1 MEQQPTYAVDG
12 AIPQGGVA
20 GADCAGPFGAV
31 LTEREGAARGDVG
44 EQAQSGAGESPV
56 LHVAGSQRV
65 LALERSDDH
74 DDAPIGVFDSG
85 FGGLTVVREIVK
97 ALPNESVVYL
107 GDSARCPYGPRTLEE
122 VDGFVQQIGRWLVGK
137 QVKLIVIACN
147 TATAAG
153 LKHAQ
158 QTFDVPVIGVVEP
171 GARAA
176 AHTTVN
182 RRVGVIAT
190 KATIESGA
198 YAKAIRAIDAGI
210 TVFSTATPRF
220 VEIAER
226 GIRMAE
232 GPIESYT
239 SLASKV
245 YIRPAFQEIAQDYL
259 DPLRRCGID
268 TLVLGCTHYPLL
280 KALIGGVIGRNV
292 TLISSA
298 KEAAKDVKEIL
309 GRKGACARDGHVA
322 SYEFFTTGRDVEE
335 FRSFGSR
342 VLRFPLENVS
352 HVDLPR

>member
-1 MEQQPTYAVDG
+1 MERSNEQTHARHEAPALPKPAGTDAPAIAGSDVAAG
-12 AIPQGGVA
+12 ALPEGGVSVA
-20 GADCAGPFGAV
+20 PGV
-31 LTEREGAARGDVG
+31 
-44 EQAQSGAGESPV
+44 
-56 LHVAGSQRV
+56 HVAGGRRLVS
-65 LALERSDDH
+65 LERDGEFS
-74 DDAPIGVFDSG
+74 DAPIGVFDSG

-97 ALPNESVVYL
+97 ALPEESVIYL
-107 GDSARCPYGPRTLEE
+107 GDSARCPYGPRPLEQ

-137 QVKLIVIACN
+137 HVKLILIACN

-158 QTFDVPVIGVVEP
+158 QAFDVPVIGVVEP

-190 KATIESGA
+190 KATIESEA

-259 DPLRRCGID
+259 DPLRRCDID

-298 KEAAKDVKEIL
+298 KEAAKDVSEIL
-309 GRKGACARDGHVA
+309 RRKGALAQPGHA
-322 SYEFFTTGRDVEE
+322 PRYEFFTTGTDVEE
-335 FRSFGSR
+335 FRRFGSR